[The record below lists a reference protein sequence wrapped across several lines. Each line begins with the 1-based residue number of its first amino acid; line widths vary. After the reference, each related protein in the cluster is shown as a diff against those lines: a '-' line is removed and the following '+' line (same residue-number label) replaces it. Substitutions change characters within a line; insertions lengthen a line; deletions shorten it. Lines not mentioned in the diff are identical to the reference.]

1 LTKIP
6 FGSPR
11 LGFLSFTA
19 FSIVLLIIPWSGK
32 VQDSTAPTASQNA
45 NSGEIRLSVSVRDET
60 GRVAANLSKDA
71 FTVLD
76 GKSLRE
82 INFFE
87 ERDEPYSIGFLLD
100 ASGSMLN
107 ADKHLFTLIRDN
119 ILRFLAQS
127 NKANEYFFLTF
138 AGHPQ
143 LLMEWT
149 RDVVTAGD
157 ALDKLALG
165 RQKGPTALFD
175 ACLLGIEKLRQRPNP
190 RRALILL
197 TDGQDNV
204 SNHSNTA
211 LSKLVE
217 QSDVVIYAV
226 YKADLISGT
235 LAGYGKAIL
244 RELTSISGGALF
256 APVTKTEM
264 TQAFDSIAAEMQ
276 HQYII
281 GFNPA
286 SLDGKWHS
294 IKVKVAPIETQQDTS
309 KPNKPRRPITLS
321 ARTRPG
327 FYAPKSLR

>member
-1 LTKIP
+1 M
-6 FGSPR
+6 PR
-11 LGFLSFTA
+11 
-19 FSIVLLIIPWSGK
+19 SGT

-45 NSGEIRLSVSVRDET
+45 NTGEIRLSVSVRDET
-60 GRVAANLSKDA
+60 GRVVANLSKDA

-76 GKSLRE
+76 GKSLQQ

-87 ERDEPYSIGFLLD
+87 ERNEPYSIGFLLD

-119 ILRFLAQS
+119 ILRFLALS

-138 AGHPQ
+138 AGRPQ
-143 LLMEWT
+143 LLLEWT
-149 RDVVTAGD
+149 RDVGTADD

-165 RQKGPTALFD
+165 RPKGPTALFD
-175 ACLLGIEKLRQRPNP
+175 ACYLGIEKLRSRPNP

-204 SNHSNTA
+204 SNSTNTA
-211 LSKLVE
+211 LGESVK

-226 YKADLISGT
+226 YKADLMIGT

-244 RELTSISGGALF
+244 RELTSISGGAFF
-256 APVTKTEM
+256 APVTKAEL

-294 IKVKVAPIETQQDTS
+294 IKVKVAPIETQKDTS
-309 KPNKPRRPITLS
+309 KPTKPRRPITLS